1 MLIQKRVYGIAEYL
15 TTDALRFGMSLHNWR
30 EAFGVLVDWF
40 ELPVGGDQRARHVSE
55 IVRRGLLVSL
65 DDSLAVA
72 RHVHHSHSVGIVL
85 ELRRFGDEC
94 AAADSHGKGDR
105 LMRRGFGVQVAPRLA
120 QLAEIV
126 GRQRPRLA
134 GWFETFGSAGFFWVG
149 LYCRHGY
156 EPARPRSYRG
166 RLFSTASSGCIV
178 T

>member
-1 MLIQKRVYGIAEYL
+1 
-15 TTDALRFGMSLHNWR
+15 MSLHNWC

-40 ELPVGGDQRARHVSE
+40 ELPVGGDHRPRDESE

-65 DDSLAVA
+65 DDPLAVSSQVQ
-72 RHVHHSHSVGIVL
+72 HGHGVGIVL
-85 ELRRFGDEC
+85 ERRRFGDEC
-94 AAADSHGKGDR
+94 ATPDGDRKGDR
-105 LMRRGFGVQVAPRLA
+105 LMRRGGLEEVAFRLA

-126 GRQRPRLA
+126 DTQRARLA
-134 GWFETFGSAGFFWVG
+134 GWFETFGSAGFFLVR

-166 RLFSTASSGCIV
+166 RLFSTASSGYIA